1 MSEQTAP
8 EQAQAMEG
16 KDVIIKDVEVKT
28 ENKNEKKPAGEKN
41 PGGDRKPTEKKQPQ
55 PKKANNQQQKKPQ
68 EALNRGED
76 LGITVEKEANLSAW
90 FIQVIEKAE
99 LISYTDISGCFVLRP
114 EAYAIWEAIQNHL
127 GKLIKES
134 GVRNC
139 YFPCFVSQKAL
150 ESEADNFEGFCPEV
164 AWVTK
169 SGQTELKQPIALRP
183 TSEAIMYPQFAMWV
197 RSHRDLP
204 LRINQWCNV
213 VRWEMK
219 HCVPF
224 LRSREF
230 LWQEGHSAFATKE
243 EADKEVLEIL
253 EYYRSVY
260 EDLLAVPV
268 TKGKKTEKEK
278 FAGALYTT
286 TVEGFIPTNGRA
298 IQAATSHALGQNFS
312 KVFKIEFEGE
322 QKQHEFAW
330 QNSWGLSTRTIGVMI
345 MVHGDNKGLRI
356 PPRAAEIQ
364 VVFVCIPKGDNINT
378 LLEKAKELK
387 RVLGEA
393 GIRSHIDDRS
403 NKPGWKYNFWE
414 TRGVPFR
421 IEIGDRDIANESVMV
436 CRRDNFQKTKIANVD
451 LAASLKELINTMHN
465 SMLDTAREVM
475 NAHTKQ
481 CNTFS
486 EFILHLNTKN
496 RVLVPFCCGG
506 ECEENVKKRSKE
518 ESIAQQTDEAVE
530 LSGAAKSL
538 CIPFEQ
544 PTLEAGTKC
553 FGECGADATAWCL
566 FGRSY

>member
-1 MSEQTAP
+1 VATE
-8 EQAQAMEG
+8 E
-16 KDVIIKDVEVKT
+16 KDIVIKDVEVKT
-28 ENKNEKKPAGEKN
+28 ENKNEKKPAEKKVA
-41 PGGDRKPTEKKQPQ
+41 GEKKQVEKKQAQ
-55 PKKANNQQQKKPQ
+55 PKKANNNPQQKKPV
-68 EALNRGED
+68 EAFNRGED

-114 EAYAIWEAIQNHL
+114 EAYSIWEAIQNHL

-183 TSEAIMYPQFAMWV
+183 TSEAIMYPQFANWV

-230 LWQEGHSAFATKE
+230 LWQEGHSAFATQE

-268 TKGKKTEKEK
+268 TKGRKTDKEK

-298 IQAATSHALGQNFS
+298 IQAATSHSLGQNFS

-322 QKQHEFAW
+322 HKQGEQKQHHFAW

-345 MVHGDNKGLRI
+345 MTHGDNKGLRI

-378 LLEKAKELK
+378 LLEKAKDLK
-387 RVLGEA
+387 RILGEA

-436 CRRDNFQKTKIANVD
+436 CRRDNFQKTKIMMVD
-451 LAASLKELINTMHN
+451 LATSLKELINTMHN

-481 CNTFS
+481 CITFA
-486 EFILHLNTKN
+486 EFIIHLNTKN
-496 RVLVPFCCGG
+496 RVLVPFCCAGD
-506 ECEENVKKRSKE
+506 CEEHVKKRSKE
-518 ESIAQQTDEAVE
+518 ESIAQQTDEAFE

-544 PTLEAGTKC
+544 PNLEAGTKC
-553 FGECGADATAWCL
+553 FGECGADAKVWCL